1 MLCCRQQSE
10 LAGWTHAITSGEQE
24 EGASYRE
31 MLEGGGGGGAA
42 RWGAGQVTRLH
53 TDTLVTCFTAHRG
66 HLYYATVRGAVLR
79 TQELGGV
86 AGAEQV
92 LAPDPALGRVHCVGA
107 GGAVLVTGHGEGRAR

>member
-24 EGASYRE
+24 EGGSYRE
-31 MLEGGGGGGAA
+31 MLEGGGGVA
-42 RWGAGQVTRLH
+42 RWGAGQVARLD

-79 TQELGGV
+79 TLEPGGG

-92 LAPDPALGRVHCVGA
+92 LAPDPELGRVHCVEV

>member
-24 EGASYRE
+24 EGGSYRE
-31 MLEGGGGGGAA
+31 MLEGGGGAG
-42 RWGAGQVTRLH
+42 RWGAGQVARLD

-79 TQELGGV
+79 TLEPGGG

-92 LAPDPALGRVHCVGA
+92 LAPDPELGRVHCVGV

>member
-1 MLCCRQQSE
+1 MGGPCSDVEERWRQFSFHK
-10 LAGWTHAITSGEQE
+10 AGAGIVIYFLDGD
-24 EGASYRE
+24 
-31 MLEGGGGGGAA
+31 

-79 TQELGGV
+79 SRGPVGG